1 MPAPDRSVRIF
12 IESKQMKFVEKPD
25 EEILKIA
32 NPIWDNLV
40 DSSNRKDYAN
50 FSKQFSQ
57 EMLKGAN
64 EIDISNQWEKSDLLT
79 SLSTH
84 REFLGCLRRDKFVTV
99 LWKQYSDKVQGDHL
113 GRLVLAVEDGEVKI
127 FGATIY

>member
-1 MPAPDRSVRIF
+1 MN
-12 IESKQMKFVEKPD
+12 FVEKLD

-40 DSSNRKDYAN
+40 DSSNRKDYAD

-57 EMLKGAN
+57 EMRKGAN
-64 EIDISNQWEKSDLLT
+64 EIDISNQWENSDLLT

-99 LWKQYSDKVQGDHL
+99 LWKQFSDKVQGDYL
-113 GRLVLAVEDGEVKI
+113 GRLVLAAEDGEVKI

>member
-1 MPAPDRSVRIF
+1 
-12 IESKQMKFVEKPD
+12 MKFVEKSD
-25 EEILKIA
+25 EEILNIA

-40 DSSNRKDYAN
+40 DSSNRKDYAE

-79 SLSTH
+79 SLSAR
-84 REFLGCLRRDKFVTV
+84 REFLGCLRRDKFVTI
-99 LWKQYSDKVQGDHL
+99 LWKQFSNKIQGDHL
-113 GRLVLAVEDGEVKI
+113 GRLVLADEDDEIKI

>member
-1 MPAPDRSVRIF
+1 M
-12 IESKQMKFVEKPD
+12 ELVEKLD

-40 DSSNRKDYAN
+40 ESSNRKDYAN
-50 FSKQFSQ
+50 FSKQFSR

-79 SLSTH
+79 NLSTH
-84 REFLGCLRRDKFVTV
+84 REFLGCLRRDEFVTV
-99 LWKQYSDKVQGDHL
+99 LWKQFSDKVQGDHL
-113 GRLVLAVEDGEVKI
+113 GRLVLAVEEGEVKV

>member
-1 MPAPDRSVRIF
+1 
-12 IESKQMKFVEKPD
+12 MKFVEKSD

-40 DSSNRKDYAN
+40 DSSNKKDYLN
-50 FSKQFSQ
+50 FSKLFSK

-64 EIDISNQWEKSDLLT
+64 EIAIANQWEKSDLLT

-99 LWKQYSDKVQGDHL
+99 LWKQFSDKVQGDHL
-113 GRLVLAVEDGEVKI
+113 GRLVLADEDGEVKI

>member
-1 MPAPDRSVRIF
+1 MEALEF
-12 IESKQMKFVEKPD
+12 LESNKMKFIDKPD
-25 EEILKIA
+25 EEILEIA

-40 DSSNRKDYAN
+40 DSSNRKDYAD
-50 FSKQFSQ
+50 FSRNFSQ

-64 EIDISNQWEKSDLLT
+64 EIDISNQWAKSDLLT

-84 REFLGCLRRDKFVTV
+84 RELLGCLRRDKFVTV
-99 LWKQYSDKVQGDHL
+99 LWKQGSDKLQGDHL
-113 GRLVLAVEDGEVKI
+113 GRLVLALEEGEVKI